1 MPARQRSFWLV
12 ADAELIVYGATDPA
26 ATLSVGDRVVP
37 LSEDGTFSFHATF
50 PDGEQNYP
58 IRALAADGEQR
69 RSITLDFRR
78 ATPHAKV
85 NTREDAVSEWF

>member
-1 MPARQRSFWLV
+1 LA
-12 ADAELIVYGATDPA
+12 
-26 ATLSVGDRVVP
+26 
-37 LSEDGTFSFHATF
+37 EDGTFSFHATF